1 LWLMGGGPSSRGPP
15 KTIGPHSLGM
25 PPVPPLLLPPLLLPP
40 LLLPPLL
47 LPPLLLPPSPPVPEL
62 PPASE
67 PPGPAEV
74 PVVVPV
80 SVEPLPDVSV
90 PALPPAPGLLVASLE
105 VLLVPLAVDVPPAPL
120 VAWFEAPPAEFA
132 EVRAPVLDVG
142 PAVGDEP
149 VVSSSTSLFV
159 EPHAARHVPSHRY
172 A

>member
-1 LWLMGGGPSSRGPP
+1 
-15 KTIGPHSLGM
+15 
-25 PPVPPLLLPPLLLPP
+25 
-40 LLLPPLL
+40 
-47 LPPLLLPPSPPVPEL
+47 
-62 PPASE
+62 
-67 PPGPAEV
+67 
-74 PVVVPV
+74 
-80 SVEPLPDVSV
+80 
-90 PALPPAPGLLVASLE
+90 PGLLVASLE

-172 A
+172 ATMRVGRRRAPIDGLTGAMSHVPPLRSLILPPRASLM